1 MAESLVIGALITS
14 CLALAVVSWLAR
26 LVARLAG
33 FPFGAM
39 NWLLHG
45 LGFLVT
51 LPFVLTLMVL
61 TNGLGRETWLIGGA
75 ILAAALISFIGGGVN
90 LLLDVMRGGSH
101 AVRPRGFARR

>member
-1 MAESLVIGALITS
+1 MAEGLVIAALIAS
-14 CLALAVVSWLAR
+14 SLAIAVVSWLAR
-26 LVARLAG
+26 IVARLAG

-61 TNGLGRETWLIGGA
+61 TNGLGRETWWVGGA
-75 ILAAALISFIGGGVN
+75 ILAAALISFTGGGVK
-90 LLLDVMRGGSH
+90 LVLDL
-101 AVRPRGFARR
+101 VRAPGRAARAGVLVRR